1 MGHLHQHKDKR
12 KLLMQTRSVLI
23 TFLLVATAT
32 LTGCAAYTVASVGSY
47 VTTGK
52 SLGDHAGSTVSGG
65 DCNFI
70 MNTYNGKYV
79 CEMPV
84 VYNRNGL

>member
-1 MGHLHQHKDKR
+1 
-12 KLLMQTRSVLI
+12 MQTRSVLI